1 MSVVGEL
8 VATGS
13 AFEDDACSV
22 DLGFGDMAEWD
33 DKSVVD
39 GTAAQGDEDCG
50 VKELL
55 CIICRKNPRAENNRN
70 KVLLQSLLHLG
81 REGSRT

>member
-1 MSVVGEL
+1 MSVAGEL

-22 DLGFGDMAEWD
+22 DLGFGDMAKWD

-50 VKELL
+50 VTKTLVHHMPQE
-55 CIICRKNPRAENNRN
+55 P
-70 KVLLQSLLHLG
+70 LG
-81 REGSRT
+81 RKTQSNALALRT